1 MERVEIMNSRAK
13 NIMGILSFLPI
24 LAYIA
29 WAIHFFSIAGQYY
42 DEPIKADRISAALA
56 NNFQSTLLFFTLC
69 FVITSAVLVYFIVH
83 IARSKMM
90 NSSSK
95 LGWIIFMTFGA
106 PVAFPVFWY
115 VEVRNEPERLPIH
128 PDIA

>member
-13 NIMGILSFLPI
+13 NVMGMLSFLPA

-42 DEPIKADRISAALA
+42 DEPIKADRISAALT

-69 FVITSAVLVYFIVH
+69 FVVTSAVLVYFVVH
-83 IARSKMM
+83 IARTKMM
-90 NSSSK
+90 NAGTK
-95 LGWIIFMTFGA
+95 LGWIIFMTFAA
-106 PVAFPVFWY
+106 PVAFPFFWY
-115 VEVRNEPERLPIH
+115 VEVRNEPERLPVH